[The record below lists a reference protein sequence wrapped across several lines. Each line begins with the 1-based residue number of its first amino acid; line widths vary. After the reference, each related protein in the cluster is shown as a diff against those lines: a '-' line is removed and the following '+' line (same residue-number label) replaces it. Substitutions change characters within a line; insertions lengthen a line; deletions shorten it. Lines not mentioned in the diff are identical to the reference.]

1 MQVKDIMTTNVI
13 SLSPD
18 MSIDRAAAVLFDN
31 NLTGAPVLSPENKLI
46 GIVTEY
52 DFISPDLKI
61 HIPTYIKL
69 LKSLE
74 LVKKDR
80 EAKPLQQELEKI
92 KNIKVEDIMTR
103 DVITVGPEGSIG
115 DLIDLIIKNRINPV
129 PVLDEQKKLV
139 GIVSRADLIKILK
152 HIDL

>member
-31 NLTGAPVLSPENKLI
+31 NLTGAPVLSFDNKLI

-92 KNIKVEDIMTR
+92 KNTKVEDIMTR
-103 DVITVGPEGSIG
+103 DVITVSPEGSIE

-139 GIVSRADLIKILK
+139 GIVSRADLVKILK
-152 HIDL
+152 NISL